1 MAKKKNKEV
10 YVTPEVEITET
21 EEVSIE
27 DVDPVVEDAAENIP
41 EEIAEVIEDKGMVY
55 NCNSLNIRQE
65 PSKEGKIIGVV
76 FKGDFLI
83 IDHSRDTDDFYG
95 VKSPNGTKGYCM
107 KNYIGIVEDRS

>member
-10 YVTPEVEITET
+10 YITPKVEITET
-21 EEVSIE
+21 KEVSIE
-27 DVDPVVEDAAENIP
+27 DIDPVVEDAAENIP
-41 EEIAEVIEDKGMVY
+41 VEIAEVIEDKGMVY

-95 VKSPNGTKGYCM
+95 IKSPNGSEGYCM
-107 KNYIGIVEDRS
+107 KAYIGIINE

>member
-21 EEVSIE
+21 EEISIE
-27 DVDPVVEDAAENIP
+27 DIYPVVEDATENIP

-95 VKSPNGTKGYCM
+95 IKSPNGTKGYCM
-107 KNYIGIVEDRS
+107 KNYVGIVEDRS

>member
-21 EEVSIE
+21 EDVSIE
-27 DVDPVVEDAAENIP
+27 DVDPVVEDTTESIP
-41 EEIAEVIEDKGMVY
+41 EEIAEVIEDKGMVH

-65 PSKEGKIIGVV
+65 PSKESKIIGVV

-95 VKSPNGTKGYCM
+95 IKSPNGSKGYCM
-107 KNYIGIVEDRS
+107 KNYVGIIKDGS

>member
-27 DVDPVVEDAAENIP
+27 DIDPVVEDTAENIP

-65 PSKEGKIIGVV
+65 PSKEGKVIGVV

-95 VKSPNGTKGYCM
+95 IKSPNGAEGYCM
-107 KNYIGIVEDRS
+107 KAYIGIINE